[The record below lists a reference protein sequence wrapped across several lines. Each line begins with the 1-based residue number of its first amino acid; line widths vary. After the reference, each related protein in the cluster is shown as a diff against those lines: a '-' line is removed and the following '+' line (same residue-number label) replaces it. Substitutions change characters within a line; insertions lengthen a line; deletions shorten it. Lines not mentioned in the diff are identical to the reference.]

1 MRPHADQG
9 TANRDQPVGEVF
21 YMPVWGGLKDGLMVA
36 NAQYN
41 RTYVETALAEPSVP
55 PLTPDQNDALNLI
68 AAIAE
73 ESCLQQV
80 AQKTALFGFASFYTH

>member
-36 NAQYN
+36 NEQMRFVGGGGVGRIGELGGRLWQRA
-41 RTYVETALAEPSVP
+41 TAHDFCCTGFVVLFQSK
-55 PLTPDQNDALNLI
+55 ALLI
-68 AAIAE
+68 HWI
-73 ESCLQQV
+73 
-80 AQKTALFGFASFYTH
+80 YI

>member
-1 MRPHADQG
+1 
-9 TANRDQPVGEVF
+9 
-21 YMPVWGGLKDGLMVA
+21 MPVWGGLKDGLMVA

-55 PLTPDQNDALNLI
+55 PLTPDQNDALDLI